1 MQLASS
7 SVDVS
12 PPKVETLRSVA
23 VRRQR
28 ISLTITAALL
38 LTYMGF
44 VLLVSFCKTQLATVL
59 APGISLAI
67 VLGISMVVFTLSL
80 TFGFVVWVNRVH
92 DESLRRLRDSGA
104 TQ

>member
-1 MQLASS
+1 
-7 SVDVS
+7 
-12 PPKVETLRSVA
+12 
-23 VRRQR
+23 
-28 ISLTITAALL
+28 
-38 LTYMGF
+38 MGF
-44 VLLVSFCKTQLATVL
+44 VLLVSFCKIQLATVL